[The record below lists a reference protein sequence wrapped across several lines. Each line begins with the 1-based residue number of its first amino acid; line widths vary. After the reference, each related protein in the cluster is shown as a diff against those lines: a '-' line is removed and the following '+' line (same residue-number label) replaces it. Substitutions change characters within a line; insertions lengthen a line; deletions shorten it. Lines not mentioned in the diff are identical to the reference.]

1 MMNIRFIITTLCLL
15 SFGLG
20 AKCSLPGEDDYKDA
34 VLTADGPY
42 IVYDSLGTGATITVV
57 TPKGK
62 IVQKYLKGLPSDYKF
77 RVYTSDNKYS
87 FDVQLHHVQRPA
99 WNHAMP
105 SRMLVT
111 SDPHANF
118 DCLYNLL
125 TGNGV
130 MDKDCNWTYGNGHFT
145 LIGDVMDR
153 GDDATAIYWLLYK
166 LEAQAAKAGGA
177 VHYVMGNHEPLV
189 LMNDNRY
196 TNGKY
201 LKLADML
208 GVPYNHFFSQ
218 RSELGKW
225 ITSHN
230 TIEHIGRNVIVH
242 AGLSSDVYDSGLSI
256 PEINALMP
264 EGLYKRKADRKNSG
278 SLVYMLH
285 GSYGPVW
292 YRGLVRDDEKYRPIK
307 SDSLDMIL
315 NRYDADR
322 IIVGHTIFEDISS
335 FHNGRVIGVNVDN
348 LENRNA
354 GRGRALLI
362 ENDEF
367 WIVDD
372 KGKMK
377 EITSNCKKL
386 QK

>member
-1 MMNIRFIITTLCLL
+1 MTRFIISTLCLL

-20 AKCSLPGEDDYKDA
+20 AKCSLPAEDDYKNA

-42 IVYDSLGTGATITVV
+42 IVYDSLGSGATITTV

-62 IVQKYLKGLPSDYKF
+62 IVQKYVKAMPSDYKF
-77 RVYTSDNKYS
+77 KVYTSDNKYS

-118 DCLYNLL
+118 DCLFNLL
-125 TGNGV
+125 SGNGV
-130 MDKDCNWTYGNGHFT
+130 IDGKCNWTYGNGHLV

-153 GDDATAIYWLLYK
+153 GDDATAIFWLLYK
-166 LEAQAAKAGGA
+166 LEAQAAEQGGA

-201 LKLADML
+201 LKLADSL

-218 RSELGKW
+218 RSELGRW

-230 TIEHIGRNVIVH
+230 TIEKIGENVIVH
-242 AGLSSDVYDSGLSI
+242 AGLSTDLYDSHLTI
-256 PEINALMP
+256 EEVNALMP
-264 EGLYKRKADRKNSG
+264 AGLYKRKADRKKTG
-278 SLVYMLH
+278 GLVYMLH

-292 YRGLVRDDEKYRPIK
+292 YRGLVREEAKYRPMPA
-307 SDSLDMIL
+307 DSLDMIL
-315 NRYDADR
+315 HAYKAER
-322 IIVGHTIFEDISS
+322 IIVGHTIFDDITK
-335 FHNGRVIGVNVDN
+335 FYGGKVIGVNVDN
-348 LENRNA
+348 VANRRE

-362 ENDEF
+362 ENGEQ

-377 EITSNCKKL
+377 KL
-386 QK
+386 